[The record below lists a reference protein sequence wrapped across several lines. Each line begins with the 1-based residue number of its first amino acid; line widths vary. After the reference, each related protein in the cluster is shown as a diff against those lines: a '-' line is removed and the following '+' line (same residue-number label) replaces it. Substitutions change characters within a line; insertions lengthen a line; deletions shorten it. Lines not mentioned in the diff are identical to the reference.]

1 MSRTRHRLVASIGAA
16 AVAVLLAAGC
26 SSSTK
31 VGGGTTVAST
41 VPGGSSTSV
50 APATTAAPTTAA
62 TSAPTTAGPGPTAPA
77 SAAVLGAPTNLQATP
92 SGGIT
97 LAGGFLCGDDPS
109 IPGWV
114 VDDCQ
119 QMPSFGDGLTSLV
132 LHSAADGRLAVA
144 VLFRSGATLVQRYGA
159 AESGPGVWSA
169 VTVQVGDFH
178 FDDAAEVWIGYRY
191 DGTGQYLDFD
201 VLDPRPDGS
210 VFLGGLQGLDHGVVR
225 VHPGGASVQSAV
237 YAASDP
243 GCCPST
249 MLQREVTFSADQW
262 WIDAGASYPAAATP
276 PLTGNL

>member
-1 MSRTRHRLVASIGAA
+1 MVFDRRRHGVDPLRRLRRRGDGDADFRRVRVDREGRGLARNPRGAA
-16 AVAVLLAAGC
+16 GGVDGFADGKARTFIPFLPRFRPRVQEPVPVAIVLPLR
-26 SSSTK
+26 
-31 VGGGTTVAST
+31 
-41 VPGGSSTSV
+41 
-50 APATTAAPTTAA
+50 
-62 TSAPTTAGPGPTAPA
+62 GP
-77 SAAVLGAPTNLQATP
+77 V
-92 SGGIT
+92 
-97 LAGGFLCGDDPS
+97 
-109 IPGWV
+109 WY
-114 VDDCQ
+114 
-119 QMPSFGDGLTSLV
+119 
-132 LHSAADGRLAVA
+132 AADGRLAVA